1 MPFALIATTGAA
13 YASEDETVA
22 LGRRLLTEN
31 DCNGAC
37 HQKRS
42 PNGDPIGLYIRPNA
56 KVMHLLGLRKQVER
70 CVSNL
75 NTPVTAT
82 EIDAIVA
89 ELNHDYY
96 RFK

>member
-1 MPFALIATTGAA
+1 MATAGTA

-31 DCNGAC
+31 DRNGAC

-42 PNGDPIGLYIRPNA
+42 PSGDAIGLYIRPDA
-56 KVMHLLGLRKQVER
+56 KVMHL

-75 NTPVTAT
+75 NTPVTAR
-82 EIDAIVA
+82 EIRAQ
-89 ELNHDYY
+89 
-96 RFK
+96 